1 MANVRRFLRYDVKVP
16 IYVELCDEQ
25 GHPQGWDEQTF
36 WPETDRY
43 HLEGVNVA
51 LKSALDEL
59 GKNSSQLMYMLHQF
73 DIRLNF
79 LAWLLAHLVENQDPR
94 DDSSFDFR
102 VLEDS
107 KIEPPALA
115 AKANKIA
122 TLLHA
127 MFMHID
133 LTIKEV
139 IAVVRRSHDRLF
151 VFPLNPVEP
160 FDHNRYVRNLEKVA
174 EQGSAVAQVL
184 LLLENKLNVLLK
196 VLGRLKSFYRMR
208 GAVDEWPVEVVNL
221 SAGGVGLWR
230 SASLPMFQ
238 PVNVF
243 LNLDDGVFSAHG
255 KVVFCR
261 QLGKSDKSWR
271 IGIDFEWLPVEEQR
285 RITLFVQWHELT
297 DTMSQFP
304 SFPGLK

>member
-1 MANVRRFLRYDVKVP
+1 MANVRRFLRYDVKLP
-16 IYVELCDEQ
+16 IYVELSDEQ
-25 GHPQGWDEQTF
+25 GRPLGWDEQTF

-43 HLEGVNVA
+43 HLEGINEM

-59 GKNSSQLMYMLHQF
+59 GKSNGQLMYMLHQF
-73 DIRLNF
+73 DMRLNF

-94 DDSSFDFR
+94 DDSGFDFR
-102 VLEDS
+102 VREDS
-107 KIEPPALA
+107 KIEPPELPT
-115 AKANKIA
+115 KANKIGA
-122 TLLHA
+122 LLHA

-151 VFPLNPVEP
+151 VFPLNSVEP
-160 FDHNRYVRNLEKVA
+160 FDHNQYVRNLEKVA

-184 LLLENKLNVLLK
+184 LLLEDKLNVLLK
-196 VLGRLKSFYRMR
+196 VLARLKSFYRLR
-208 GAVDEWPVEVVNL
+208 AAVDDWPVEVVNL

-243 LNLDDGVFSAHG
+243 LNLHDGVFVAHG

-261 QLGKSDKSWR
+261 QLGKADKSWR
-271 IGIDFEWLPVEEQR
+271 IGIDFEWLPAEEQQR
-285 RITLFVQWHELT
+285 VTLFVQWHELT
-297 DTMSQFP
+297 DTMRQFP
-304 SFPGLK
+304 RFPGMK